1 MIELKQRRLHLKKS
15 FKLNEK
21 GIIITENNILN
32 KEEYF
37 VKYEEINLEKRIFE
51 KKISCLVLFL
61 LLITLFYTIIFIGSL
76 INSQKEVSNT
86 EVVLLVPLILI
97 NLAFFIWF
105 INEYKNDVYY
115 EINNNGIFIS
125 FYNNS
130 PNKREYED
138 FLNKIKENQNK
149 KMNHNLK
156 ILN

>member
-1 MIELKQRRLHLKKS
+1 MAS
-15 FKLNEK
+15 F
-21 GIIITENNILN
+21 
-32 KEEYF
+32 
-37 VKYEEINLEKRIFE
+37 
-51 KKISCLVLFL
+51 
-61 LLITLFYTIIFIGSL
+61 IFITDNPFL
-76 INSQKEVSNT
+76 YNNFYLKLKEFFLHQKF
-86 EVVLLVPLILI
+86 LILI